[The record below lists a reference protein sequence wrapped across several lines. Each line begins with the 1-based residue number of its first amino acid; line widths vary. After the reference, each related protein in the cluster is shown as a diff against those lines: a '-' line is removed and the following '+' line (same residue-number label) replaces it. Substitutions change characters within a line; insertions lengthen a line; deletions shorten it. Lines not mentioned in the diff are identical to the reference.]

1 MAVTYG
7 WSIRELSYEIG
18 PDSEGHSD
26 IVNSVDW
33 LLTASDD
40 EDPPHEALWAGV
52 QKLTWEDGDPWID
65 YSDLTQSD
73 CVGWVQ
79 AKLGN
84 DEIASMEAKLDAQIA
99 EKETPTKGSAGSGDL
114 PWDEGDGA

>member
-1 MAVTYG
+1 MAVAYD
-7 WSIRELSYEIG
+7 WSVRELSYEIG
-18 PDSEGHSD
+18 PASEGHSD

-65 YSDLTQSD
+65 FSDLTQSD

-84 DEIASMEAKLDAQIA
+84 DEIASMEAKLAAQIA
-99 EKETPTKGSAGSGDL
+99 EKETPTHETMRGDEL
-114 PWDEGDGA
+114 PWNEGDGD